1 MLKYLLGKFFQ
12 NLKMDKN
19 KCPKMKSENTLCKKY
34 TFVTIIKNYGLTTE
48 KIILALLR

>member
-1 MLKYLLGKFFQ
+1 MGKFFQ

-19 KCPKMKSENTLCKKY
+19 KCPKLKSENTLCKKY
-34 TFVTIIKNYGLTTE
+34 IFVTIIKNYGLTTE